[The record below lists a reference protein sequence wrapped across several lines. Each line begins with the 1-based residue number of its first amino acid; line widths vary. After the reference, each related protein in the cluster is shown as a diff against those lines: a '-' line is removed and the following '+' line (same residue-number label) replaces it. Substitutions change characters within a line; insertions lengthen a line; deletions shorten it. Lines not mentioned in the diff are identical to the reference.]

1 MTKLSA
7 LIAAVLIAAG
17 PAALAQPLPQK
28 IAQGTPTE
36 SSTSESSTSESSDAE
51 PDIPEPGVTQF
62 LSDNAPAECSLQVTA
77 VTLEESNQPT
87 ADILATV
94 PLLPCDAVSGT
105 DDGNSRNFNFLNLSS
120 SNFYK
125 IITSSAPV
133 ADAEDETYQ
142 FSVQGVKVVP
152 IDEAG
157 NAASLETVEY
167 LFPSDDQ
174 VCTADAVEQPR
185 SVTCNFEVKAA
196 NTVLIGQLK
205 YVW

>member
-1 MTKLSA
+1 M
-7 LIAAVLIAAG
+7 
-17 PAALAQPLPQK
+17 
-28 IAQGTPTE
+28 
-36 SSTSESSTSESSDAE
+36 
-51 PDIPEPGVTQF
+51 
-62 LSDNAPAECSLQVTA
+62 
-77 VTLEESNQPT
+77 
-87 ADILATV
+87 